1 MRAQKILEIGEKLG
15 DYDRYITKR
24 EAKLILEIWD
34 TLDDGSTWLDALKY
48 IAEGNYPT
56 NYEEW

>member
-1 MRAQKILEIGEKLG
+1 MRAQKIIEIGEKLG
-15 DYDRYITKR
+15 DYDRYITER

-34 TLDDGSTWLDALKY
+34 TLDDDSTWLDALTY
-48 IAEGNYPT
+48 IAEGNHPT